1 MPSGL
6 VATAP
11 PRSRVWLGL
20 GTLYLVWGST
30 YLAISVAVVTIP
42 PFLMAA
48 VRFALAGSLL
58 LGWTLVRDGRVAIRP
73 TRAELRD
80 CAIVGTLLLGGGM
93 GFVAWGQQR
102 IPSGLAAV
110 LVAMMPVW
118 VATFGR
124 IVFGERL
131 PRLAAVGIVLGFVGV
146 AILIGPTALGQPGAL
161 DGPSLAAI
169 IVAPIAWSIGSLYAS
184 HRATLPRQSLVATGL
199 EMLIGSVAL
208 AAFALLD
215 GEPARFD
222 ASAVTAPSAA
232 AFLYLTL
239 IGSVL
244 AFTTFGWMLRVAPL
258 PLVTTYAYVNPV
270 VAVILGA
277 VILGEA
283 VEPRTLLAGAIIVG
297 AVALI
302 VTARGRLAPASG
314 PSTAARTRPAPS
326 STPASRVPSPSASD

>member
-1 MPSGL
+1 MP
-6 VATAP
+6 TAGPREP

-20 GTLYLVWGST
+20 GTLYVVWGST
-30 YLAISVAVVTIP
+30 YLAISVAVDTIP

-48 VRFALAGSLL
+48 VRFALAGCLL
-58 LGWTLVRDGRVAIRP
+58 LGWTLLRDGRAAIRP

-80 CAIVGTLLLGGGM
+80 SAIVGTLLLGGGM

-118 VATFGR
+118 VAAFGR

-131 PRLAAVGIVLGFVGV
+131 PRLAALGIVLGFVGV

-169 IVAPIAWSIGSLYAS
+169 IFAPIAWSIGSLYAS
-184 HRATLPRQSLVATGL
+184 HRARLPRQPLVATGL
-199 EMLIGSVAL
+199 QMLIGSIAL
-208 AAFALLD
+208 ATFAVLD
-215 GEPARFD
+215 SEPARFVP
-222 ASAVTAPSAA
+222 SSITGPSAA

-302 VTARGRLAPASG
+302 VTARGRLAPAGAS
-314 PSTAARTRPAPS
+314 PSATTRPAPS